1 MTKRDELIINNLKLV
16 NHVIWKKYPMHGK
29 DDDMFQVG
37 CIGLIKAADTYQEKN
52 GSFSNWAIA
61 CIDNAIKMEL
71 RNQLTR
77 DGHLTKVSIEEAFYE
92 KAGEET
98 DLTIL
103 DTLIGDRDVS
113 FCDINAFISSL
124 TDRQV
129 EIVRL
134 LQNGFK
140 QVEIAQR
147 LGVHKYTICKE
158 VKEIRKKFDRA
169 I

>member
-1 MTKRDELIINNLKLV
+1 MTKRDELIVNNLKLV
-16 NHVIWKKYPMHGK
+16 NYVIWKKYPMHGK

-37 CIGLIKAADTYQEKN
+37 CIGLIKAADSFEESY
-52 GSFSNWAIA
+52 GCFSNWAIR

-71 RNQLTR
+71 RNRATR
-77 DGHLTKVSIEEAFYE
+77 DGHLVKVSIEETFYE

-103 DTLIGDRDVS
+103 DTLIGDRDVP

-124 TDRQV
+124 TDRQI

-134 LQNGFK
+134 LQDGFK
-140 QVEIAQR
+140 QVEIAEK

-158 VKEIRKKFDRA
+158 VKAIRKKFDKT

>member
-1 MTKRDELIINNLKLV
+1 MTKRDELIVNNLKLV
-16 NHVIWKKYPMHGK
+16 NHVIWKKYPMYGK

-37 CIGLIKAADTYQEKN
+37 CIGLIKAADSFEESH
-52 GSFSNWAIA
+52 GCFSNWAIH
-61 CIDNAIKMEL
+61 CIDNTIKMEL
-71 RNQLTR
+71 RNRSTR
-77 DGHLTKVSIEEAFYE
+77 DGHLTKVSIEETFYE

-124 TDRQV
+124 TDRQI

-134 LQNGFK
+134 LQDGFK
-140 QVEIAQR
+140 QVEIAEK

-158 VKEIRKKFDRA
+158 VKAIRKKFDKT

>member
-1 MTKRDELIINNLKLV
+1 MTKRDELIVNNLKLV
-16 NHVIWKKYPMHGK
+16 NHVIWKKYQMHGK

-37 CIGLIKAADTYQEKN
+37 CIGLIKAVDTFEE
-52 GSFSNWAIA
+52 GRGAFSNWAIK

-71 RNQLTR
+71 RSRSTR
-77 DGHLTKVSIEEAFYE
+77 DGHLTKVSIEETFYE

-124 TDRQV
+124 TDRQI

-134 LQNGFK
+134 LQDGFK
-140 QVEIAQR
+140 QVEIAEK

-158 VKEIRKKFDRA
+158 VKAIRKKFDKT

>member
-1 MTKRDELIINNLKLV
+1 MTKRDELIVNNLKLV
-16 NHVIWKKYPMHGK
+16 NHVIWKKYPMYGK
-29 DDDMFQVG
+29 DDDMFQVC
-37 CIGLIKAADTYQEKN
+37 CIGLIKAADSFEESH
-52 GSFSNWAIA
+52 GCFSNWAIH
-61 CIDNAIKMEL
+61 CIDNTIKMEL
-71 RNQLTR
+71 RNRSTR
-77 DGHLTKVSIEEAFYE
+77 DGHLTKVSIEETFYE

-124 TDRQV
+124 TDRQI

-134 LQNGFK
+134 LQDGFK
-140 QVEIAQR
+140 QVEIAEK

-158 VKEIRKKFDRA
+158 VKAIRKKFDKT